1 MPASVTYWVTT
12 MIDLRERFEVA
23 EEIGAPDV
31 WSDVERRAGT
41 PAADLQVMDLRDR
54 SRARVRRIATIA
66 AAIAIAAIGIGFA
79 VHEFLQPESI
89 PLQQPPVG
97 IFDQIRGFIVFPN
110 PAGDLVAV
118 DPNTDRAARSGSPVV
133 VQSGAPHSS
142 VNAPS
147 SWSADGAHLL
157 MQDGTML
164 SSDGSRR
171 QVGPSGRPV
180 VSAALSPDG
189 SRIAFTSRT
198 GSLVEIDTDAGS
210 DYRSVIVPAVR
221 QTAISP
227 TWSPDG
233 TRIAFIASGSGRITL
248 SVVNA
253 DGSERHLLS
262 DLAGMRVGEL
272 GGLAWSPDGSTI
284 AMSNSPSVSDESQG
298 EIWLVDADGSNLR
311 QITGNDGSWWPT
323 WSPDGQHLAVA
334 RNGQIY
340 TMTKDGSDVRV
351 VSQGALEGIWIAW
364 NPA

>member
-1 MPASVTYWVTT
+1 MT
-12 MIDLRERFEVA
+12 MIDLRERFDA
-23 EEIGAPDV
+23 ADEIGAPDV
-31 WSDVERRAGT
+31 WADVERRAGSPT
-41 PAADLQVMDLRDR
+41 VDHRALDLRDG
-54 SRARVRRIATIA
+54 SRARLRRIATIA

-79 VHEFLQPESI
+79 VHEFRQPETT

-97 IFDQIRGFIVFPN
+97 IFDHIRGFIVFPDA
-110 PAGDLVAV
+110 AGDLVAV
-118 DPNTDRAARSGSPVV
+118 DPSEHRAAGGRSPVV
-133 VQSGAPHSS
+133 VQSGPPGSS

-180 VSAALSPDG
+180 VNAALSPDG
-189 SRIAFTSRT
+189 TRLAFMSRT
-198 GSLVEIDTDAGS
+198 GSLVEIDIGGGRDHRTL
-210 DYRSVIVPAVR
+210 VPDTR
-221 QTAISP
+221 QTSSSP

-233 TRIAFIASGSGRITL
+233 TQIAFIAFGSGRITV

-253 DGSERHLLS
+253 DGSGLHVLT
-262 DLAGMRVGEL
+262 DLAGMQVGEL

-284 AMSNSPSVSDESQG
+284 AMSNSPSVSDGSQG

-311 QITGNDGSWWPT
+311 RITGNDGSWWPT
-323 WSPDGQHLAVA
+323 WSPDGQRLAVA
-334 RNGQIY
+334 RNGDIY
-340 TMTKDGSDVRV
+340 TMTKEGGDVRL